1 VKRVAGILLVAFL
14 QALYAQDIAA
24 GKILLAHPDLP
35 DPNFAHTVVLLV
47 HAGEDGAMGLILN
60 RPAKITL
67 KKLFPQLQIPN
78 GGDPV
83 YSGGPVEEQIGL
95 ALLRSSAKP
104 STKPTE
110 PLRVAGDVYMLTD
123 KNLLEKTV
131 RSGKESA
138 SFRVYVGYSGWG
150 PGQLDQELAVDA
162 WTILPFRA
170 ETVFDAEPATLW
182 DRLNQKS
189 QLRIATLLIP

>member
-1 VKRVAGILLVAFL
+1 VNRIAGILLVAFL
-14 QALYAQDIAA
+14 QGLYAQEIAA

-47 HAGEDGAMGLILN
+47 HTGEDGAMGLILN
-60 RPAKITL
+60 RPAKTTL
-67 KKLFPQLQIPN
+67 KKLFPQMHIPK

-83 YSGGPVEEQIGL
+83 YSGGPVEEQVGV
-95 ALLRSSAKP
+95 ALLRSS
-104 STKPTE
+104 TKLAE

-123 KNLLEKTV
+123 KSLLEKTV
-131 RSGKESA
+131 QSGKDAA

-162 WTILPFRA
+162 WTVLPFRA
-170 ETVFDAEPATLW
+170 ETVFDDEPATLW
-182 DRLNQKS
+182 DRLNQKT

>member
-14 QALYAQDIAA
+14 QALYAQEIAA

-47 HAGEDGAMGLILN
+47 HTGEDGAMGLILN

-83 YSGGPVEEQIGL
+83 YSGGPVEEQIGV
-95 ALLRSSAKP
+95 ALLRSSAKL

-131 RSGKESA
+131 RSGKEAA

-150 PGQLDQELAVDA
+150 PSQLDQELAVDA

-170 ETVFDAEPATLW
+170 ETVFDTEPATLW